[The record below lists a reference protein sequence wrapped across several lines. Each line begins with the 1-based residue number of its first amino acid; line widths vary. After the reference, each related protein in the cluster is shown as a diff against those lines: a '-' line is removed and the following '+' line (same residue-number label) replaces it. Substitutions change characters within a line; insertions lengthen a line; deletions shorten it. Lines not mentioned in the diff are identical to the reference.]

1 MPIHV
6 IDTNNPLPPT
16 YGDGETVLEIGDG
29 DGVVLAEGAEIAAYG
44 RNSWGIFGG
53 FNSQLSI
60 DGRVYS
66 AWETAIAVHGNINI
80 GATGIVEGQDYGIQ
94 LISRPTTQT
103 PSVLTN
109 AGTISSIGTAI
120 WAHQASAVLIN
131 SGTIVGTY
139 GIAADS
145 VGAGGTLTINNTGI
159 IKGTS
164 GYAIFGGIL
173 GSTIVRND
181 GHIEGNITL
190 GHNADFYDGR
200 GGTVSGLIDL
210 RDGNDIAYGGESAES
225 IEIGLGDVFVDGGG
239 ASDTILFHGYTG
251 LTVDLRRTDR
261 QQTSTEAFAVIRNI
275 ENVTGGG
282 MNDLI
287 SGSEAANVLDGME
300 GNDILA
306 GYGGDDRFHGGSG
319 NDEISGGSGT
329 DVAEFSGDFVDYSIQ
344 ARADG
349 SFIIAD
355 NRMWWSEGRDI
366 LTGVEYLKF
375 ADRTIALTAPSNAAP
390 TSISNT
396 IIDNDTP
403 VGAVVGQLS
412 GVDPNGDVLGYSLV
426 TNPGG
431 HFRIHGDKLL
441 VDRAFTQDDE
451 DFEIVVRVSD
461 PHGTSIDRT
470 LTIHVTSEVISIP
483 PGETPTEI
491 EQISGQSAALALT
504 LKGGRKADVLVGGD
518 GNDQLNGGLGRDKL
532 TGGDGADVFVFSTA
546 LKNNLDRIT
555 DFEAAD
561 TIRLSKAVF
570 TKLHKGSLTKDTFH
584 IGKEAQDSSDRIIFN
599 AKTGALF
606 YDADGSGG
614 EHAAVK
620 FAQLKA
626 KAALTEADFLV
637 L

>member
-1 MPIHV
+1 
-6 IDTNNPLPPT
+6 
-16 YGDGETVLEIGDG
+16 
-29 DGVVLAEGAEIAAYG
+29 
-44 RNSWGIFGG
+44 
-53 FNSQLSI
+53 
-60 DGRVYS
+60 
-66 AWETAIAVHGNINI
+66 
-80 GATGIVEGQDYGIQ
+80 
-94 LISRPTTQT
+94 
-103 PSVLTN
+103 
-109 AGTISSIGTAI
+109 
-120 WAHQASAVLIN
+120 
-131 SGTIVGTY
+131 
-139 GIAADS
+139 
-145 VGAGGTLTINNTGI
+145 
-159 IKGTS
+159 
-164 GYAIFGGIL
+164 
-173 GSTIVRND
+173 
-181 GHIEGNITL
+181 
-190 GHNADFYDGR
+190 
-200 GGTVSGLIDL
+200 
-210 RDGNDIAYGGESAES
+210 
-225 IEIGLGDVFVDGGG
+225 
-239 ASDTILFHGYTG
+239 
-251 LTVDLRRTDR
+251 
-261 QQTSTEAFAVIRNI
+261 
-275 ENVTGGG
+275 
-282 MNDLI
+282 
-287 SGSEAANVLDGME
+287 
-300 GNDILA
+300 
-306 GYGGDDRFHGGSG
+306 
-319 NDEISGGSGT
+319 
-329 DVAEFSGDFVDYSIQ
+329 
-344 ARADG
+344 
-349 SFIIAD
+349 
-355 NRMWWSEGRDI
+355 MWWSDGRDI

-390 TSISNT
+390 TSITISNT

-461 PHGTSIDRT
+461 PHGASIDRT

-491 EQISGQSAALALT
+491 EQISGQSAAPALT

-561 TIRLSKAVF
+561 TMRLSKAVF
-570 TKLHKGSLTKDTFH
+570 TKLHKGSLAKDAFR

-606 YDADGSGG
+606 YDADGSGS